1 MDNWDNDPLARKNQ
15 EKPAGTPEVPPSH
28 SWEPWKCRAEVWQGR
43 KEQRW
48 GGKRGMEGEAIP
60 CCASLVCNLL
70 GYRNWNSGWDL
81 YKEESKGIGVSF
93 QHVLDFPLI
102 PWHRNSNPAL
112 LWGRK
117 IPFPSPLAGI
127 LQIGDKPSDS
137 RRLLGW
143 EEAQGCAQTSQGMA
157 PAPCLQQPVAILIS
171 VENQPK
177 PSQLSWRFSD
187 VPVMF
192 KLILCLI
199 SL

>member
-1 MDNWDNDPLARKNQ
+1 MRRDLQGLQRCLHPTPRSLGSAGLRSGKAGRSNAGEGSEEWKEKQFHVVLPWCAICWDTGTGILAGICTKRNQ
-15 EKPAGTPEVPPSH
+15 
-28 SWEPWKCRAEVWQGR
+28 
-43 KEQRW
+43 
-48 GGKRGMEGEAIP
+48 
-60 CCASLVCNLL
+60 
-70 GYRNWNSGWDL
+70 
-81 YKEESKGIGVSF
+81 KGIGVSS

-171 VENQPK
+171 MENQPE

-192 KLILCLI
+192 KSILCLI